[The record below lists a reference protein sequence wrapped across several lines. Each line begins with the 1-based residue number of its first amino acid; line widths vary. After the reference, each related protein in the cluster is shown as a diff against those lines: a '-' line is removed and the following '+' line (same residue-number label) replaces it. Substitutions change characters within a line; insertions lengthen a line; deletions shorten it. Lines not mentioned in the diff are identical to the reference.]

1 MKQNHGH
8 VMMALVLYLE
18 ILYLVKLTKNA
29 EGNKY
34 SYCGYAI
41 GFYVHGGF
49 SFWDGNE
56 LFKYVII
63 LYIIYNICAC

>member
-1 MKQNHGH
+1 MKQNYGH

-29 EGNKY
+29 ERNKY
-34 SYCGYAI
+34 SHCGYAI

-49 SFWDGNE
+49 SF
-56 LFKYVII
+56 
-63 LYIIYNICAC
+63 